1 MKNQFPEHRS
11 PRSQV
16 DEETTTD
23 RTAIPHGSHNQS
35 TEWRTV
41 LLAIGLYGSWVL
53 ALLSSNMIPVPI
65 SLVLVS
71 LTITWHGS
79 LQHEVVHGHPFRDQQ
94 LNRTLATPPL
104 GMRVPFLVYKRD
116 HLIHHR
122 VTDLNQLTDPQLDT
136 ESYYLYRGAWDAQSG
151 LKQRFLQFHH
161 TLAGRLLA
169 GPFFETPQVWVRE
182 VRRMLSGDRQLAR
195 WWAEFIFE
203 CICILA
209 FVTVVLGQPWWFYPV
224 AGYLGHSLGLVR
236 SFAEHR
242 WVEPDQTRS
251 AVVRAGKFFSLLF
264 LNNNLHDTHHAQPGV
279 AWYALPALSI
289 ELASDTRAKAG
300 AGLYNG
306 YRDVARQF
314 AFRPQDHP
322 LFPPSRPLGPSTHEG
337 LPPSTASPTLG
348 NKTSRDHNNP

>member
-1 MKNQFPEHRS
+1 
-11 PRSQV
+11 
-16 DEETTTD
+16 
-23 RTAIPHGSHNQS
+23 
-35 TEWRTV
+35 
-41 LLAIGLYGSWVL
+41 
-53 ALLSSNMIPVPI
+53 MIPVPI